1 MSRTGAGRV
10 RRRLP
15 SGLRRLFCGALV
27 VGSVALAGCGTKHL
41 PAPKHA
47 GPEVRE
53 LRVSPGVVVE
63 RACNPTGPELCFNAV
78 DDNCNGIIDEGC
90 GVHTGIVQFAIAWDK
105 PGADVDLNVTDPN
118 GELVEVGR
126 VAQSGL
132 VKERDCPGRHDACH
146 GQNMENVY
154 LEEGDPV
161 RGQYRVRIRLEKL
174 GGEDP
179 PVRVRF
185 GARVGPK
192 TYAAELELGRPEQE
206 QELDVRL

>member
-1 MSRTGAGRV
+1 MV
-10 RRRLP
+10 RRRWS
-15 SGLRRLFCGALV
+15 SGPRHLFGIAL
-27 VGSVALAGCGTKHL
+27 SLALTAFAGCGTKHL
-41 PAPKHA
+41 PPPKNA
-47 GPEVRE
+47 GPT
-53 LRVSPGVVVE
+53 LRQLTVSPGVVVE
-63 RACNPTGPELCFNAV
+63 RACTPTGPELCFNAV

-90 GVHTGIVQFAIAWDK
+90 GVHTGIVQFTIAWDK

-154 LEEGDPV
+154 LEEGDPL
-161 RGQYRVRIRLEKL
+161 RGLYRVRIRLEKL

-179 PVRVRF
+179 PIRVRF

-192 TYAAELELGRPEQE
+192 TYSAELELDRPEQE
-206 QELDVRL
+206 RELDIRL